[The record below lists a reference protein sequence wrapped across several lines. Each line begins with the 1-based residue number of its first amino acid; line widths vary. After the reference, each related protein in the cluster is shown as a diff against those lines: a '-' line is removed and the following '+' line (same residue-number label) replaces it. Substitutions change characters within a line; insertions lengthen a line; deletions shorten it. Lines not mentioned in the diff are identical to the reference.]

1 MKSLTKKGLLLL
13 AILINTSCV
22 ATKNLLEVIE
32 DYSVEKQQNVTAKII
47 SPHPDLKI
55 KFLGCVALNNTVLM
69 EFEVMKHGQDTRINF
84 GSVSNVAIDDA
95 GKQYKLEY
103 SVGGGNWRS
112 GYSSLNGADR
122 VIAEVPILIRYR
134 ISNVPISVK
143 SFKQLHLRWYSP
155 QVKMSSEPVRIVN
168 IPIVREVETMQISV
182 PSESVDEDF
191 YTFEKKFVA
200 DADFQISRINFSN
213 LGYKYD
219 DDPEAPSV
227 KLSPENWTL
236 FKSTFDDAS
245 KKVQGQ
251 YETDMKL
258 TSDKCV
264 QRFWIENSSFL
275 LEYTYTKI
283 GGKWYLT
290 KFFER
295 Y

>member
-1 MKSLTKKGLLLL
+1 MKSLKKNGLLFL
-13 AILINTSCV
+13 ALLINTSCI

-32 DYSVEKQQNVTAKII
+32 EHSVGKQQNETVKIV

-55 KFLGCVALNNTVLM
+55 KFLGCVALNSTILM
-69 EFEVMKHGQDTRINF
+69 EFEVVRHGHDAKINF
-84 GSVSNVAIDDA
+84 GSVANIAIDDA
-95 GKQYKLEY
+95 GKQYELEY
-103 SVGGGNWRS
+103 SVSGGNWRS
-112 GYSSLNGADR
+112 GYSSQADLF
-122 VIAEVPILIRYR
+122 IAEVPTSIRYK
-134 ISNVPISVK
+134 INNVSEQVK
-143 SFKQLHLRWYSP
+143 VFKQLNLKLHSP
-155 QVKMSSEPVRIVN
+155 QIEMSSEPIRIVD
-168 IPIVREVETMQISV
+168 IPISREEKTLKFSV
-182 PSESVDEDF
+182 PSISVDEDF

-200 DADFQISRINFSN
+200 DADFQMSRIDFSN

-219 DDPEAPSV
+219 DDPESSGV
-227 KLSPENWTL
+227 KLTPENWSL
-236 FKSTFDDAS
+236 FKSTFEDAS

-251 YETDMKL
+251 YKTDMKL
-258 TSDKCV
+258 TSEKCI